1 MCRVVQKSM
10 SGLMLTVLCL
20 DPVTNKSR
28 YIEDLKIRCFCPS
41 AEMIPASDPKD
52 PVRSYEAGDTVRVV
66 CLEVGRL
73 TLSSK
78 YRAIFPSV
86 GKAGIPATD
95 GWHEELRVKA

>member
-78 YRAIFPSV
+78 
-86 GKAGIPATD
+86 
-95 GWHEELRVKA
+95 